1 MTNEELTKLFYK
13 YNIVELSLL
22 SIILSYIKSYEIKDI
37 ELSLQEVF
45 NKKLIMGDCYL
56 ERQENLFYNVEI
68 SDLKNKNNLLSIKEL
83 IFLGQITEDASMYLD
98 SIYHID
104 VEYEKLQVYDFYE
117 SINKEICTRKS
128 NKVLSKVKIYII
140 MKSIFL
146 ICIKLSLLD
155 IR

>member
-1 MTNEELTKLFYK
+1 MTNEELKKLFYK

-22 SIILSYIKSYEIKDI
+22 SIILSYIKSYEIKDV

-45 NKKLIMGDCYL
+45 NKKLIMGDYYL
-56 ERQENLFYNVEI
+56 ERQENLFYNIEI
-68 SDLKNKNNLLSIKEL
+68 SDLKNKNKLLSIKEL

-128 NKVLSKVKIYII
+128 NKILSKVKI
-140 MKSIFL
+140 
-146 ICIKLSLLD
+146 
-155 IR
+155 

>member
-22 SIILSYIKSYEIKDI
+22 SIILSYIKSSEIKDI

-128 NKVLSKVKIYII
+128 NKVLSKVKI
-140 MKSIFL
+140 
-146 ICIKLSLLD
+146 
-155 IR
+155 

>member
-22 SIILSYIKSYEIKDI
+22 SIILSYIKSYEIKDV

-68 SDLKNKNNLLSIKEL
+68 SDLTNKNNLLSIKEL
-83 IFLGQITEDASMYLD
+83 VFLGQITEDASMYLD

-128 NKVLSKVKIYII
+128 NKILSKVKI
-140 MKSIFL
+140 
-146 ICIKLSLLD
+146 
-155 IR
+155 

>member
-56 ERQENLFYNVEI
+56 ERQENLFSSVEI

-128 NKVLSKVKIYII
+128 NKNLSKVKI
-140 MKSIFL
+140 
-146 ICIKLSLLD
+146 
-155 IR
+155 

>member
-56 ERQENLFYNVEI
+56 ERQENLFYSTEI
-68 SDLKNKNNLLSIKEL
+68 SDLKNKNNLLNFKEL

-128 NKVLSKVKIYII
+128 NKVLSKVKI
-140 MKSIFL
+140 
-146 ICIKLSLLD
+146 
-155 IR
+155 

>member
-22 SIILSYIKSYEIKDI
+22 SIILSYIKSYEIKDV

-128 NKVLSKVKIYII
+128 NKILSKVKI
-140 MKSIFL
+140 
-146 ICIKLSLLD
+146 
-155 IR
+155 

>member
-1 MTNEELTKLFYK
+1 MTKEELTKLFYK

-68 SDLKNKNNLLSIKEL
+68 SDLKNKNNLLSFKEL

-128 NKVLSKVKIYII
+128 NKVLSKVKI
-140 MKSIFL
+140 
-146 ICIKLSLLD
+146 
-155 IR
+155 

>member
-56 ERQENLFYNVEI
+56 ERQENLFYNIEI
-68 SDLKNKNNLLSIKEL
+68 SDLKNKNNLLSFKEL

-128 NKVLSKVKIYII
+128 NKVLSKVKI
-140 MKSIFL
+140 
-146 ICIKLSLLD
+146 
-155 IR
+155 

>member
-128 NKVLSKVKIYII
+128 NKVLSKVKI
-140 MKSIFL
+140 
-146 ICIKLSLLD
+146 
-155 IR
+155 

>member
-128 NKVLSKVKIYII
+128 NKILSKVKI
-140 MKSIFL
+140 
-146 ICIKLSLLD
+146 
-155 IR
+155 

>member
-68 SDLKNKNNLLSIKEL
+68 SDLKNKNNLLSFKEL

-128 NKVLSKVKIYII
+128 NKVLSKVKI
-140 MKSIFL
+140 
-146 ICIKLSLLD
+146 
-155 IR
+155 

>member
-68 SDLKNKNNLLSIKEL
+68 SDLKNKNKLLSIKEL

-117 SINKEICTRKS
+117 SINKEICKRKS
-128 NKVLSKVKIYII
+128 NKILSKVKI
-140 MKSIFL
+140 
-146 ICIKLSLLD
+146 
-155 IR
+155 

>member
-1 MTNEELTKLFYK
+1 MTNKELIKLFSK
-13 YNIVELSLL
+13 YNIIELSLL

-56 ERQENLFYNVEI
+56 ERQENLFYSTEI

-128 NKVLSKVKIYII
+128 NKVLSKVKI
-140 MKSIFL
+140 
-146 ICIKLSLLD
+146 
-155 IR
+155 

>member
-37 ELSLQEVF
+37 ELSLQEIF

-68 SDLKNKNNLLSIKEL
+68 SDLKNKNNLLSFKEL

-128 NKVLSKVKIYII
+128 NKVLSKVKI
-140 MKSIFL
+140 
-146 ICIKLSLLD
+146 
-155 IR
+155 

>member
-22 SIILSYIKSYEIKDI
+22 SIILSYIKSYEIKDV

-128 NKVLSKVKIYII
+128 NKILSKVKT
-140 MKSIFL
+140 
-146 ICIKLSLLD
+146 
-155 IR
+155 

>member
-22 SIILSYIKSYEIKDI
+22 SIILSYIKSYEIKDV

-128 NKVLSKVKIYII
+128 NKVLSKVKI
-140 MKSIFL
+140 
-146 ICIKLSLLD
+146 
-155 IR
+155 

>member
-22 SIILSYIKSYEIKDI
+22 SIILSYIKSYEIKDV

-83 IFLGQITEDASMYLD
+83 VFLGQITEDASMYLD

-128 NKVLSKVKIYII
+128 NKILSKVKI
-140 MKSIFL
+140 
-146 ICIKLSLLD
+146 
-155 IR
+155 

>member
-1 MTNEELTKLFYK
+1 
-13 YNIVELSLL
+13 
-22 SIILSYIKSYEIKDI
+22 
-37 ELSLQEVF
+37 
-45 NKKLIMGDCYL
+45 MGDCYL

-128 NKVLSKVKIYII
+128 NKILSKVKI
-140 MKSIFL
+140 
-146 ICIKLSLLD
+146 
-155 IR
+155 

>member
-1 MTNEELTKLFYK
+1 MTNKELTKLFYK

-22 SIILSYIKSYEIKDI
+22 SIILSYIKSYETKDI

-68 SDLKNKNNLLSIKEL
+68 SDLKNKNNLLSFKEL

-128 NKVLSKVKIYII
+128 NKVLSKVKI
-140 MKSIFL
+140 
-146 ICIKLSLLD
+146 
-155 IR
+155 